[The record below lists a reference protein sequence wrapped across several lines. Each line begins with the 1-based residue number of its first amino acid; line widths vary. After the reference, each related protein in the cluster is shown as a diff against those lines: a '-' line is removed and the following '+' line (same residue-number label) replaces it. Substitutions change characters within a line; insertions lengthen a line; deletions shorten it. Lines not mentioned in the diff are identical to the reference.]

1 MKIVDFSLK
10 KRVTMS
16 MVVLVIV
23 ILGMI
28 SFTKLGLDML
38 PDMDYPYITVIT
50 TYGGVSSEDI
60 EQNITRPVE
69 QWIST
74 VSGIKK
80 LQSVSLEGQS
90 VVMVEFEWGTNLDF
104 AAQDVRD
111 TIGMYSQY
119 LPDGADEPFVM
130 KFNFSQMP
138 IIAYGITGDG
148 TMNLSKLR
156 DYVDNEVATRLERI
170 EGVASTAVFSPEM
183 NEVLVSIDKGKLESR
198 GVNIGQVEGAIQA
211 SNVNLPAGYMTENHK
226 EFLLRSMGEFKTFS
240 EIGDILVGMSRSGAP
255 IFLKD
260 LGTVKEAPKESRLK
274 LRMNGQ
280 PGIMMM
286 VTKSS
291 GANSVLVAREVK
303 KVLAQVEPTLK
314 GETKFHVW
322 LDMSRIIEM
331 MSNKSTIN
339 IIEGGL
345 LAMLIIFLFLRNL
358 KPTIAI
364 GITIPLSIV
373 VAFIAFYIM
382 GYTLNLIT
390 LGGLALGV
398 GMLVDNAVVVIE
410 NIFRHLQ
417 EGMTPT
423 EAARKGTSEVG
434 LAITGSTLTTVA
446 VFFPM
451 VFATGIA
458 GRMAQS
464 LAVSVIIALMA
475 SLFVA
480 LTIVPMLAAWMF
492 RVHKKKGQQTAEG
505 IVDLGE
511 DKFTPVRD
519 RYEGWLRKA
528 LVHRKKVL
536 IGIIAAF
543 VLSMVGA
550 AFLGTEFMPATDS
563 AMLYLKIS
571 MPVGTNVEETDR
583 IVKYMENESLKD
595 PNVITTFVQVGT
607 SEQSAQDTASGTGAA
622 GSYEAIIYAYLKP
635 SGERKESDKQI
646 LERWR
651 RSFPTLENSRITA
664 IDIAG
669 ASMMGTSTNP
679 IEIQCFGRD
688 MGRLERIAESV
699 RARIVDIKGLR
710 DVKVS
715 LEKSKPEL
723 QLHIKKEEA
732 SKLGLTPYAISS
744 QVRTY
749 TIGTVV
755 SRMILEGEDRD
766 IRVQLKESDRT
777 SIEDLRK
784 LPIQTPTGP
793 RSTSPRWPSS
803 RTFSAR
809 CASTARTWCA
819 RSRSGPTSSAA
830 TWARSSRRSRKRPAD
845 ISSQPAGG
853 LFHRDGRPIREHDRD
868 LHHPGLRPADRPGA
882 GFRRHGLAVREPQI
896 SLHQHVHHP
905 PGLHRR
911 GRAAGRHRHHHQH
924 GLDHG
929 LHHFHRHRRQ
939 QRHRHG
945 RLHQPAGRRG
955 HGQAGGRGQGRG
967 HPPAPGPDHLDHH
980 HRRHDPHGHDHQA
993 GRRDERAH
1001 GGRRDRRPD
1010 RHHVPHP
1017 VFYPDPL
1024 YLFRQDQ
1031 DQVVPLKKG
1040 AEIFR
1045 PFFLS

>member
-74 VSGIKK
+74 VSGIKDLK
-80 LQSVSLEGQS
+80 SISLEGQS

-119 LPDGADEPFVM
+119 LPPGADEPFVM

-138 IIAYGITGDG
+138 IIAYGITGG
-148 TMNLSKLR
+148 NMSLSKLR
-156 DYVDNEVATRLERI
+156 DYIDNEVATRLERI

-183 NEVLVSIDKGKLESR
+183 DEVLVSIDKGKLESR
-198 GVNIGQVEGAIQA
+198 GLNIGQVEGAIQA

-260 LGTVKEAPKESRLK
+260 LSTVKEAPKEARLK
-274 LRMNGQ
+274 LRLNGSK
-280 PGIMMM
+280 GIMMM

-303 KVLAQVEPTLK
+303 KVLAKIEPTLK
-314 GETKFHVW
+314 GGIKFHVW

-331 MSNKSTIN
+331 MSSKSTIN

-373 VAFIAFYIM
+373 VAFIAFYVM

-451 VFATGIA
+451 MFATGIA
-458 GRMAQS
+458 GRLAQS

-492 RVHKKKGQQTAEG
+492 RAHKKKGGQTAEG
-505 IVDLGE
+505 VVDLGE
-511 DKFTPVRD
+511 DKFTSARN

-550 AFLGTEFMPATDS
+550 AFLGTEFMPSTDS
-563 AMLYLKIS
+563 SMLFLKLS

-583 IVKYMENESLKD
+583 IVKYVEEQSLKD
-595 PNVITTFVQVGT
+595 PNVITTFVQVGS
-607 SEQSAQDTASGTGAA
+607 SEQNAQDTASGTGAA

-635 SGERKESDKQI
+635 SRDRKESDKQI

-651 RSFPTLENSRITA
+651 KSFPTLENSRITA

-669 ASMMGTSTNP
+669 ASMMGSSTNP
-679 IEIQCFGRD
+679 IEINCFGRD

-755 SRMILEGEDRD
+755 SRMILDGEDRD

-777 SIEDLRK
+777 SIEDLKK
-784 LPIQTPTGP
+784 LPIQTPTGTKVYL
-793 RSTSPRWPSS
+793 SEVAEFKSL
-803 RTFSAR
+803 F
-809 CASTARTWCA
+809 
-819 RSRSGPTSSAA
+819 GPV
-830 TWARSSRRSRKRPAD
+830 RIDRENMVRKVTIGANYIGRDLGSIVKEIKEKTGD
-845 ISSQPAGG
+845 ISSHLPEGYFIEMAGQYENMTETFTTLGFALLIALVLVFAVMASLYESLKFPFINMFTIPLGFIGVVVLLAITHTTINMGAIMGFIILTGIAVNNGIVMVDYINQLIDGGMDKLEAVVKGAATRLRPVLITSITTIVGMIPMAMTTKQGGEMSAPMAVAVIGG
-853 LFHRDGRPIREHDRD
+853 LTATTFLTTFFIPVLYTYFAKIK
-868 LHHPGLRPADRPGA
+868 
-882 GFRRHGLAVREPQI
+882 V
-896 SLHQHVHHP
+896 
-905 PGLHRR
+905 
-911 GRAAGRHRHHHQH
+911 
-924 GLDHG
+924 
-929 LHHFHRHRRQ
+929 
-939 QRHRHG
+939 
-945 RLHQPAGRRG
+945 
-955 HGQAGGRGQGRG
+955 GG
-967 HPPAPGPDHLDHH
+967 
-980 HRRHDPHGHDHQA
+980 
-993 GRRDERAH
+993 
-1001 GGRRDRRPD
+1001 
-1010 RHHVPHP
+1010 
-1017 VFYPDPL
+1017 
-1024 YLFRQDQ
+1024 
-1031 DQVVPLKKG
+1031 K
-1040 AEIFR
+1040 
-1045 PFFLS
+1045 

>member
-50 TYGGVSSEDI
+50 TYSGVSSEDI
-60 EQNITRPVE
+60 EQNVTRPVE
-69 QWIST
+69 QWVST
-74 VSGIKK
+74 VSNIKK
-80 LQSVSLEGQS
+80 LTSVSLEGQS
-90 VVMVEFEWGTNLDF
+90 VVMIEFEWGVNLDF

-111 TIGMYSQY
+111 TIGMYSQF

-138 IIAYGITGDG
+138 IIAYGITGGD
-148 TMNLSKLR
+148 MNLSKLR
-156 DYVDNEVATRLERI
+156 DYIDNEVATRLERI

-183 NEVLVSIDKGKLESR
+183 NEILVRVDKGKLESR
-198 GVNIGQVEGAIQA
+198 GLNIGQVEGAIQA
-211 SNVNLPAGYMTENHK
+211 SNINLPAGYMTENHQ
-226 EFLLRSMGEFKTFS
+226 EFLLRSLGEFKTIA
-240 EIGDILVGMSRSGAP
+240 EINDVLVGISRGGAP

-260 LGTVKEAPKESRLK
+260 IGSIAEAPKETRLK
-274 LRMNGQ
+274 LRLNGDR
-280 PGIMMM
+280 GIMMM

-291 GANSVLVAREVK
+291 GANSVLVARQVK
-303 KVLAQVEPTLK
+303 KVLAEVEPTLK
-314 GETKFHVW
+314 EGVKFHVW

-331 MSNKSTIN
+331 MSSKSTKN
-339 IIEGGL
+339 IMLGGI
-345 LAMLIIFLFLRNL
+345 LAMLIIFIFLRNL
-358 KPTIAI
+358 KPTVAI

-373 VAFIAFYIM
+373 VAFIAFYVM

-410 NIFRHLQ
+410 NIYRHLQ
-417 EGMTPT
+417 LGLSPT

-434 LAITGSTLTTVA
+434 MAISASTLTTIA

-451 VFATGIA
+451 MFATGIA

-464 LAVSVIIALMA
+464 LAISVIIALLA

-492 RVHKKKGQQTAEG
+492 RIHRRKGQEMAEG
-505 IVDLGE
+505 VVALGE
-511 DKFTPVRD
+511 DRFTWVRD
-519 RYEGWLRKA
+519 RYEGLLRKA
-528 LVHRKKVL
+528 LAHRKKIV
-536 IGIIAAF
+536 IGFIGAF

-550 AFLGTEFMPATDS
+550 TFLGTEFMPQTDT
-563 AMLYLKIS
+563 AMLYLKLS
-571 MPVGTNVEETDR
+571 MPVGTNIEETDR
-583 IVKYMENESLKD
+583 IVKYLEKESLKD

-607 SEQSAQDTASGTGAA
+607 SEMSASDTASGTGAA

-635 SGERKESDKQI
+635 SGERKESDKEI

-651 RSFPTLENSRITA
+651 RSFPTLENSKITA

-669 ASMMGTSTNP
+669 ASMMGSSNNP

-688 MGRLERIAESV
+688 MGRLESIAESILV
-699 RARIVDIKGLR
+699 TISDVEGLR
-710 DVKVS
+710 DIKVS

-755 SRMILEGEDRD
+755 SRMFLEGEDRD
-766 IRVQLKESDRT
+766 IRVQLKESDRA

-784 LPIQTPTGP
+784 LPIQTPTGAKVYLSEVADFKNLFGP
-793 RSTSPRWPSS
+793 VRIDRENMVRKVTIGANFVGRDLGSIIRDIKKKTEGINKRLPEGYFIEMAGQYENMTE
-803 RTFSAR
+803 TFTTLGFALLIALVLVFAVM
-809 CASTARTWCA
+809 ASLYENLKFPLINMFTIPLGFIGVVVLLFITGTTINMGAIMGFIILTGVA
-819 RSRSGPTSSAA
+819 VNNGIVMVDYINQLIGSGLDRLEAVVKGAA
-830 TWARSSRRSRKRPAD
+830 TRLRPVLITSLTTIGGMVPMALTTKQGGEMSAPMAVAV
-845 ISSQPAGG
+845 IGG
-853 LFHRDGRPIREHDRD
+853 LSATIFLTQFFI
-868 LHHPGLRPADRPGA
+868 
-882 GFRRHGLAVREPQI
+882 
-896 SLHQHVHHP
+896 
-905 PGLHRR
+905 
-911 GRAAGRHRHHHQH
+911 
-924 GLDHG
+924 
-929 LHHFHRHRRQ
+929 
-939 QRHRHG
+939 
-945 RLHQPAGRRG
+945 
-955 HGQAGGRGQGRG
+955 
-967 HPPAPGPDHLDHH
+967 
-980 HRRHDPHGHDHQA
+980 
-993 GRRDERAH
+993 
-1001 GGRRDRRPD
+1001 
-1010 RHHVPHP
+1010 P
-1017 VFYPDPL
+1017 VL
-1024 YLFRQDQ
+1024 YTYFA
-1031 DQVVPLKKG
+1031 KIKTK
-1040 AEIFR
+1040 
-1045 PFFLS
+1045 

>member
-1 MKIVDFSLK
+1 
-10 KRVTMS
+10 
-16 MVVLVIV
+16 
-23 ILGMI
+23 
-28 SFTKLGLDML
+28 
-38 PDMDYPYITVIT
+38 
-50 TYGGVSSEDI
+50 
-60 EQNITRPVE
+60 
-69 QWIST
+69 
-74 VSGIKK
+74 
-80 LQSVSLEGQS
+80 
-90 VVMVEFEWGTNLDF
+90 
-104 AAQDVRD
+104 
-111 TIGMYSQY
+111 
-119 LPDGADEPFVM
+119 
-130 KFNFSQMP
+130 
-138 IIAYGITGDG
+138 
-148 TMNLSKLR
+148 
-156 DYVDNEVATRLERI
+156 
-170 EGVASTAVFSPEM
+170 
-183 NEVLVSIDKGKLESR
+183 
-198 GVNIGQVEGAIQA
+198 
-211 SNVNLPAGYMTENHK
+211 
-226 EFLLRSMGEFKTFS
+226 
-240 EIGDILVGMSRSGAP
+240 
-255 IFLKD
+255 
-260 LGTVKEAPKESRLK
+260 
-274 LRMNGQ
+274 MNGQ

-291 GANSVLVAREVK
+291 GANSVIVARQVK
-303 KVLAQVEPTLK
+303 KVLAEIEPTLK
-314 GETKFHVW
+314 HGVSFHVW

-331 MSNKSTIN
+331 MSSKATTN
-339 IIEGGL
+339 IILGGI

-358 KPTIAI
+358 KPTLAI

-492 RVHKKKGQQTAEG
+492 RVHKKKGRQTAEG

-511 DKFTPVRD
+511 DKFTKVRD

-563 AMLYLKIS
+563 AMLYLKLS

-583 IVKYMENESLKD
+583 IVRYLENESLKD

-669 ASMMGTSTNP
+669 ASMMGSSTNP
-679 IEIQCFGRD
+679 IEINCFGRD
-688 MGRLERIAESV
+688 MGRLERIAESI

-755 SRMILEGEDRD
+755 SRMFLEGEDRD
-766 IRVQLKESDRT
+766 IRVQLE
-777 SIEDLRK
+777 
-784 LPIQTPTGP
+784 
-793 RSTSPRWPSS
+793 
-803 RTFSAR
+803 
-809 CASTARTWCA
+809 
-819 RSRSGPTSSAA
+819 
-830 TWARSSRRSRKRPAD
+830 RKRPRLHRGPEKTSHPD
-845 ISSQPAGG
+845 SDRGQSLPLRGG
-853 LFHRDGRPIREHDRD
+853 RVQEPLRTGAHRPREHGAQGHDRGQLHRPRPGLDRQGDQGKDRRHQLAPSGRLFHRD
-868 LHHPGLRPADRPGA
+868 RPASIENMTET
-882 GFRRHGLAVREPQI
+882 FTTLAFALLIALVLVFAVMASLYENLQVP
-896 SLHQHVHHP
+896 LHQHVHHP
-905 PGLHRR
+905 AGLHRR
-911 GRAAGRHRHHHQH
+911 GLAAGRHRHDHQH
-924 GLDHG
+924 GRHHG
-929 LHHFHRHRRQ
+929 LHHPDRHRRQ

-945 RLHQPAGRRG
+945 RLHQSAHRRR
-955 HGQAGGRGQGRG
+955 HGQAGGRGQRSG

-993 GRRDERAH
+993 GRRNERAH
-1001 GGRRDRRPD
+1001 GRGGDRRFD
-1010 RHHVPHP
+1010 RHHVPDP
-1017 VFYPDPL
+1017 VFHSRAVH
-1024 YLFRQDQ
+1024 LFRQDQ
-1031 DQVVPLKKG
+1031 DQVVPDKKG
-1040 AEIFR
+1040 AGLSR
-1045 PFFLS
+1045 PFFLSR

>member
-1 MKIVDFSLK
+1 
-10 KRVTMS
+10 

-90 VVMVEFEWGTNLDF
+90 VVMVEFEWGINLDF
-104 AAQDVRD
+104 AAQDIRD
-111 TIGMYSQY
+111 TIGMYSQF

-314 GETKFHVW
+314 GDIKFHVW

-492 RVHKKKGQQTAEG
+492 RVHKKKGRRQLRVPSTWARTSSPACATATRAG
-505 IVDLGE
+505 CAKPWSI
-511 DKFTPVRD
+511 
-519 RYEGWLRKA
+519 
-528 LVHRKKVL
+528 RKKVL

-550 AFLGTEFMPATDS
+550 TFLGTEFMPATDS

-583 IVKYMENESLKD
+583 IVRYMENESLKD

-622 GSYEAIIYAYLKP
+622 GSYEAIIYSYLKP
-635 SGERKESDKQI
+635 SGERKESDKEI

-651 RSFPTLENSRITA
+651 KSFPTLENSRITA

-699 RARIVDIKGLR
+699 RARVVDIKGLR

-749 TIGTVV
+749 TIGTIV

-777 SIEDLRK
+777 SIEDLKK
-784 LPIQTPTGP
+784 LPIQTPTGSKVYLSEVAEFKNLFGP
-793 RSTSPRWPSS
+793 VRIDRENMVRKVTIGANFIGRDLGSIVKEIKEK
-803 RTFSAR
+803 
-809 CASTARTWCA
+809 TAGHQLTACPKA
-819 RSRSGPTSSAA
+819 I
-830 TWARSSRRSRKRPAD
+830 SSRRPANT
-845 ISSQPAGG
+845 
-853 LFHRDGRPIREHDRD
+853 RT
-868 LHHPGLRPADRPGA
+868 
-882 GFRRHGLAVREPQI
+882 
-896 SLHQHVHHP
+896 
-905 PGLHRR
+905 
-911 GRAAGRHRHHHQH
+911 
-924 GLDHG
+924 
-929 LHHFHRHRRQ
+929 
-939 QRHRHG
+939 
-945 RLHQPAGRRG
+945 
-955 HGQAGGRGQGRG
+955 
-967 HPPAPGPDHLDHH
+967 
-980 HRRHDPHGHDHQA
+980 
-993 GRRDERAH
+993 
-1001 GGRRDRRPD
+1001 
-1010 RHHVPHP
+1010 
-1017 VFYPDPL
+1017 
-1024 YLFRQDQ
+1024 
-1031 DQVVPLKKG
+1031 
-1040 AEIFR
+1040 
-1045 PFFLS
+1045 